1 MKLSKKS
8 IKRAGNCL
16 SVVSLCFI
24 GYKLFAGIDDLP
36 VLPTS
41 LLSIVMTAACLLI
54 NCVMIVLS
62 AYIWKN
68 VLSFHGSR
76 LDLKDAFIIMS
87 KSQVAKYIPGN
98 VFQLVSRITLSG
110 EKSIPPS
117 DVLSSLIHEAV
128 IITTGSLLMA
138 SLSFVL
144 FVKSTPLLTGY
155 TEGWLLLLIITF
167 FLCAAGVLSLLS
179 KFHGYGALIWKYVAF
194 LPFRHFAS
202 YVVLVCLSFL
212 GFGISL
218 KLLAGYV
225 LDAPT
230 DLNILHFSS
239 GFAFAWLLG
248 YLTPG
253 SPGGVGIREAAMV
266 ILFEGKMDQPVVI
279 SLALIFR
286 LVNVLSD
293 LICFVL
299 AISIEKMRPKSQ

>member
-1 MKLSKKS
+1 
-8 IKRAGNCL
+8 
-16 SVVSLCFI
+16 
-24 GYKLFAGIDDLP
+24 
-36 VLPTS
+36 
-41 LLSIVMTAACLLI
+41 
-54 NCVMIVLS
+54 
-62 AYIWKN
+62 
-68 VLSFHGSR
+68 
-76 LDLKDAFIIMS
+76 
-87 KSQVAKYIPGN
+87 
-98 VFQLVSRITLSG
+98 
-110 EKSIPPS
+110 
-117 DVLSSLIHEAV
+117 
-128 IITTGSLLMA
+128 MA

>member
-1 MKLSKKS
+1 M
-8 IKRAGNCL
+8 IA
-16 SVVSLCFI
+16 
-24 GYKLFAGIDDLP
+24 
-36 VLPTS
+36 
-41 LLSIVMTAACLLI
+41 LLS
-54 NCVMIVLS
+54 
-62 AYIWKN
+62 YIWRG
-68 VLSFHGSR
+68 VLFLHGNR
-76 LDLKDAFIIMS
+76 IDFQDAFIIVS

-98 VFQLVSRITLSG
+98 VFQFVSRITMSG
-110 EKSIPPS
+110 EKSIPPTN
-117 DVLSSLIHEAV
+117 VLSSLICETA
-128 IITTGSLLMA
+128 IIITGSLFMA
-138 SLSFVL
+138 SLSLVL
-144 FVKSTPLLTGY
+144 FIESITLLCEY
-155 TEGWLLLLIITF
+155 AEGRFLFLIITF
-167 FLCAAGVLSLLS
+167 LLCVAGVFFLLS
-179 KFHGYGALIWKYVAF
+179 KFHGYGAIIWKYVT
-194 LPFRHFAS
+194 LSPFRHFAL
-202 YVVLVCLSFL
+202 YVGLVCLSFL

-230 DLNILHFSS
+230 DLNMLHFSS